1 VRIPKN
7 NEDPEMWKIETLV
20 LDNKEFSVDTPFTWK
35 RETASPEEKELN
47 E

>member
-1 VRIPKN
+1 
-7 NEDPEMWKIETLV
+7 V